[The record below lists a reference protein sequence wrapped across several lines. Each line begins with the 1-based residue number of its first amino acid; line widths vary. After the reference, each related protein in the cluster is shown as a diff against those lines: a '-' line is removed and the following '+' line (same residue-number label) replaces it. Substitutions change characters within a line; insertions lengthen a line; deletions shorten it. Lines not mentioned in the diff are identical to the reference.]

1 MPDAGTPLPSGG
13 PVGGPSPEESELTAG
28 AAESPLAAE
37 TPVPE
42 ETESAPTPADDA
54 PAAAPTRPAA
64 PRPTF
69 KFSTFIIVF
78 LGLLGLLMLFD
89 TSTRN
94 GVACALGTY
103 AIAPA
108 SPTCPTGA
116 GVLYSAIGFSS
127 NHLFATMAIAGAI
140 EMVVTAFAYNYTT
153 DWVKTAKVQKW
164 SSAFRKVQMEA
175 LRSGKKDRIA
185 ALRPF
190 QERITRM
197 SSEVSIAQFKGMAIT
212 YFMLILMYTWVGL
225 VIQNASVAQ
234 QTIQLHGAHI
244 DLMKFVISISP
255 TAGIPWWFAIFS
267 LYTVPFS
274 LVFRRILKHYWVRR
288 YAAEHRVVPA
298 PPAPPAP
305 AASRGAS

>member
-1 MPDAGTPLPSGG
+1 MPDGGAPLPSGA
-13 PVGGPSPEESELTAG
+13 PGGGDGPEESELTAG
-28 AAESPLAAE
+28 AAESPLALEPTADLGASESGPAE
-37 TPVPE
+37 
-42 ETESAPTPADDA
+42 PAEA
-54 PAAAPTRPAA
+54 AAAPPRPTA

-94 GVACALGTY
+94 GIACYLGTY
-103 AIAPA
+103 AVAPA
-108 SPTCPTGA
+108 SPVCPSG
-116 GVLYSAIGFSS
+116 GGPLYSLIGFSS

-175 LRSGKKDRIA
+175 IRSGKKDRIA
-185 ALRPF
+185 ALRPH

-225 VIQNASVAQ
+225 VIQSASAVQ
-234 QTIQLHGAHI
+234 QTIQLNGGHI

-274 LVFRRILKHYWVRR
+274 LVFRRILKHFWVRR
-288 YAAEHRVVPA
+288 YAREHRVTPA
-298 PPAPPAP
+298 TPIPAGTG
-305 AASRGAS
+305 GAS